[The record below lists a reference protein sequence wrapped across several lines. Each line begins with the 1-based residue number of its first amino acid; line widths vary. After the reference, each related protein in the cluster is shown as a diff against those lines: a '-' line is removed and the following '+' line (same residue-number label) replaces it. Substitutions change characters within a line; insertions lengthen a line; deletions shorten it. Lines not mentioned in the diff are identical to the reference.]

1 MATRKPRPDP
11 AWPTAKGGG
20 GSTPEPFTNA
30 SRGIRLQKAMAEA
43 GVASRRDCEALI
55 VSGRVR
61 VNGQPI
67 RALPAWVDTQ
77 RDVIEVDG
85 EPLPGTSICRGPKR
99 LSRQDATRRKAYIMV
114 YKPRRVISTNE
125 DPQGRKRVIDLVQAP
140 AGARLFLVGRLDAES
155 TGLMLLTNDGELA
168 NRLTHPRYE
177 VPKQYDVCLRGHL
190 KEDDLRKLRDGLYL
204 TVGRKAGGGRGGRTA
219 MESVTIVKRQTD
231 RTRGDRTTLA
241 VTLREG
247 RNREI
252 RRLVARLGYKVR
264 RLKRTAIGPLKLKGL
279 AIGQWRTLTH
289 TEVKRLYKAAGLTG
303 QRHR

>member
-1 MATRKPRPDP
+1 MSKTLAGREAEAKDSMTYEGSYTGRK
-11 AWPTAKGGG
+11 
-20 GSTPEPFTNA
+20 E
-30 SRGIRLQKAMAEA
+30 QKALAWIAEVTGMPLRHTGA
-43 GVASRRDCEALI
+43 YQPYTLAEDLHSGVALC
-55 VSGRVR
+55 
-61 VNGQPI
+61 
-67 RALPAWVDTQ
+67 
-77 RDVIEVDG
+77 
-85 EPLPGTSICRGPKR
+85 
-99 LSRQDATRRKAYIMV
+99 
-114 YKPRRVISTNE
+114 
-125 DPQGRKRVIDLVQAP
+125 
-140 AGARLFLVGRLDAES
+140 
-155 TGLMLLTNDGELA
+155 ELA

-190 KEDDLRKLRDGLYL
+190 KEDDLRKLRNGLYL
-204 TVGRKAGGGRGGRTA
+204 TVGHKAGGGRGGRTA